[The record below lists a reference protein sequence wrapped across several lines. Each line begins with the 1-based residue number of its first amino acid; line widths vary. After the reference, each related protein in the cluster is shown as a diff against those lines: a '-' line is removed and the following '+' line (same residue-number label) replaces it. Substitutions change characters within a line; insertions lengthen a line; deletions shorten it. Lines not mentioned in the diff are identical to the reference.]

1 MSHWLLGKRRG
12 LLAYLLIAVLVAGGL
27 GWATFA
33 ALRLEREQREERA
46 QRDRDS
52 QIRVAMEQLENR
64 LAKALAHE
72 DSRPYNHYS
81 AISAPALLLSRD
93 GQPMTPGAVLEPSP
107 LLNAELPEWMLLHF
121 QADDLAGWA
130 SPQVLSATLRDHLSS
145 PNIGVP
151 LDNVTPARK
160 ELLVRLARQARSA
173 GDLAAAARQ
182 KSEALA
188 VKDTALVLNE
198 GQEAGGRGNAG
209 DQQQSPP
216 NGQASQQAANS
227 SYGSRLDQRNRV
239 QKETNNPSQADDLEA
254 ASNNLCRNGENWL
267 RAAPTR
273 RGGKGIQAMLNV
285 GSLTPLWLTDDGN
298 DLLLLVRIVR
308 VNSREICQGIV
319 LDWQRLQSLLAYELR
334 DLFPDAQLLPIR
346 EEFPVNP
353 ELAMVALPFQLDPG
367 PAADGA
373 GESGWTPLR
382 VGLTLAWVAAL
393 AALVA
398 VGLGGR
404 SLVDLSQRRIRFVS
418 AVTHELRTPLT
429 TLRLYLDM
437 LTGGMVTDEGKK
449 AEYLHTLNA
458 ETDRLNRLV
467 ANVLDF
473 SRLENQRP
481 QLHLSEVRV
490 TALLES
496 VSATWQGRCQDAGK
510 DLVLENAVDAG
521 TVIETDVELV
531 QQIIA
536 NLIDNACKY
545 SRDADDNRILLRTQ
559 QDGQQL
565 SVFVEDRGPGVAR
578 RDRRSLFHP
587 FRRGEHADVTAGGVG
602 LGLALAGRWA
612 TLLGG
617 VLTLED
623 ARKAGGA
630 TFRLQLPL
638 SARH

>member
-1 MSHWLLGKRRG
+1 MSHWLLGKRCG
-12 LLAYLLIAVLVAGGL
+12 LLAFLLIAALVAGGL

-46 QRDRDS
+46 QRDRDG
-52 QIRVAMEQLENR
+52 QIRVAMERLENR
-64 LAKALAHE
+64 LAKALARE

-81 AISAPALLLSRD
+81 AISAPALSLSRD

-107 LLNAELPEWMLLHF
+107 LLNVELPDWMLLHF
-121 QADDLAGWA
+121 QADDSAGWA
-130 SPQVLSATLRDHLSS
+130 SPQVLSATLREHLSS

-160 ELLVRLARQARSA
+160 ELLLRLARQARSA
-173 GDLAAAARQ
+173 GDLASEVRQ

-188 VKDTALVLNE
+188 VNDTALVLNDSQD
-198 GQEAGGRGNAG
+198 GGGRGNIL
-209 DQQQSPP
+209 DTQQALQ
-216 NGQASQQAANS
+216 NGQGGQQTANS
-227 SYGSRLDQRNRV
+227 SYSSRLDQRNRV
-239 QKETNNPSQADDLEA
+239 QRETNNPAQADDLEA

-273 RGGKGIQAMLNV
+273 RGGKGIQAKLNV
-285 GSLTPLWLTDDGN
+285 GSLTPLWLSDDGN

-308 VNSREICQGIV
+308 VNAREICQGIV
-319 LDWQRLQSLLAYELR
+319 LDWQRLQSLLADEVR
-334 DLFPDAQLLPIR
+334 DLFPEAQLTPIR
-346 EEFPVNP
+346 EEIPANP

-367 PAADGA
+367 PAAEGV

-382 VGLTLAWVAAL
+382 VGLTLSWNAAIAAL
-393 AALVA
+393 LA

-437 LTGGMVTDEGKK
+437 LTGGMVTDEVKK

-458 ETDRLNRLV
+458 ETERLNRLV

-490 TALLES
+490 TDLLES
-496 VSATWQGRCQDAGK
+496 VCATWQGRCQDAGK
-510 DLVLENAVDAG
+510 NLVLENVIDAG

-545 SRDADDNRILLRTQ
+545 SRDAADKRILLRAEH
-559 QDGQQL
+559 DGRHL

-602 LGLALAGRWA
+602 LGLALASRWA

-617 VLTLED
+617 MLTLED

-630 TFRLQLPL
+630 TFQLQLPL
-638 SARH
+638 SAKH